1 MRSGKD
7 YKKSL
12 NILKHTPIKSRPLLN
27 NSLKMPIKKKKVNP
41 RVRKIQL
48 QRISHSLRTGL
59 ILCLGLILLGGLAF
73 VAIKFVLN
81 LRGGSNATDLSQ
93 SNAVVEGFTT
103 IPVYPE
109 SEFIYK
115 DRMNEE
121 IVKTMLS
128 RGISVYRTSKG
139 TATNDVYDFY
149 QSKLPEKGWEFIKVV
164 NLGDE
169 DQKYGQYWKK
179 ENKGLRIYT
188 NINDIWYEQI
198 TVDEANSGLADRIKE
213 ENERKLI
220 LSSNNKQSLLPDF
233 PWVLEVPGEYIIKY
247 SATEIKDLQS
257 ATIQKIGSKFKL
269 IIYPIAYIGSKPY
282 DDLLNDF
289 TKLMTTDESK
299 WGIVNSEID
308 YLNGKVIIK
317 ASIVADGGDGEAIVL
332 GNYRN
337 NVVYII
343 ASTQKADPLF
353 KYVLDNIK
361 EPAKTYEEAVKN

>member
-1 MRSGKD
+1 MRSGRD

-12 NILKHTPIKSRPLLN
+12 NTLRHTPVKKTPLFN
-27 NSLKMPIKKKKVNP
+27 NSLKMPVKKKKVNP
-41 RVRKIQL
+41 RVRKMQL
-48 QRISHSLRTGL
+48 QRLNRSLKTGL
-59 ILCLGLILLGGLAF
+59 LVFFAITALGAIAF
-73 VAIKFVLN
+73 LSIRFVLN
-81 LRGGSNATDLSQ
+81 LRGASNATDISQ
-93 SNAVVEGFTT
+93 EGEIVEGFST
-103 IPVYPE
+103 IPVFPG

-115 DRMNEE
+115 DRMNDE

-128 RGISVYRTSKG
+128 RGISVYRTTKG
-139 TATNDVYDFY
+139 TSSNDIYDFY

-188 NINDIWYEQI
+188 NINDVWYEQI
-198 TVDEANSGLADRIKE
+198 TVEEADTGLADRIKE

-247 SATEIKDLQS
+247 SATDLKDLQS

-269 IIYPIAYIGSKPY
+269 IIYPIAYLGSKPY

-289 TKLMTTDESK
+289 TKLMSTDESK
-299 WGIVNSEID
+299 WGIVNSEVD
-308 YLNGKVIIK
+308 QLNGKEIIR
-317 ASIVADGGDGEAIVL
+317 ASIIADGGDGEAVVL

-337 NVVYII
+337 NVVYVI

-353 KYVLDNIK
+353 KYVLDNMK